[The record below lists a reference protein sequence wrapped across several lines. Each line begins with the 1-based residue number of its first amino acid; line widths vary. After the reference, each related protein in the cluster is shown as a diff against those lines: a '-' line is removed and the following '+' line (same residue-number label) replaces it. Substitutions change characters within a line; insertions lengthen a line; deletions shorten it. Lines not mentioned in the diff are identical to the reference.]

1 MFVCLFVFIHLVIL
15 YSSKCTGLNLH
26 IDLLIL
32 NYIISHSVTINT
44 GSVPMV
50 SEFFWSAGIASM
62 ETFQGEKGWEHKVF
76 LISHHSN

>member
-1 MFVCLFVFIHLVIL
+1 MFVCLFLFIHLVIL
-15 YSSKCTGLNLH
+15 YISKCTGLNLH

-62 ETFQGEKGWEHKVF
+62 ETFQGGKGWEHKVF